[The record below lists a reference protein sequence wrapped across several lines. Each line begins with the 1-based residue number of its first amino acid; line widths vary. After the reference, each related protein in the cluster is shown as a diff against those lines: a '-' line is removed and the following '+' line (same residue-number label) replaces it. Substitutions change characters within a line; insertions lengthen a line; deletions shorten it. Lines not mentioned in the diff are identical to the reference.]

1 MHLVLFDLIPLLLS
15 WDPSSPGEPPIVP
28 STAADMLAQVFAD
41 FRIAG
46 ISDGSLTGL
55 DLRRALED
63 AELDGFFDFVGTSA
77 EFGPEVSPRVVR
89 RLARVLG
96 FPLDQMVV
104 VTARAGLADTLQQ
117 SGLAVI
123 HVEGEEGVSAVP
135 EALAALYSGYF
146 SP

>member
-1 MHLVLFDLIPLLLS
+1 MQLVILDLVPLLLS
-15 WDPSSPGEPPIVP
+15 WEKSAPGEGPAVP
-28 STAADMLAQVFAD
+28 ASAGEMLEAVFPD

-46 ISDGSLTGL
+46 LGDGNHTGL

-77 EFGPEVSPRVVR
+77 EFGPVVSPRVVR

-96 FPLDQMVV
+96 FPAEQVV
-104 VTARAGLADTLQQ
+104 LVTARAELAGVLQAA
-117 SGLAVI
+117 GLAVVQ
-123 HVEGEEGVSAVP
+123 VEGEEGVAAIP
-135 EALAALYSGYF
+135 QALESLYSGYF

>member
-1 MHLVLFDLIPLLLS
+1 VQLVLLDLVPLLLS
-15 WDPSSPGEPPIVP
+15 WEKSASGEGPTVP
-28 STAADMLAQVFAD
+28 ASAGEMLEAVFPD

-46 ISDGSLTGL
+46 LGDGDHTGL

-77 EFGPEVSPRVVR
+77 EFGPVVSPRVVR

-96 FPLDQMVV
+96 FPAEQVVV
-104 VTARAGLADTLQQ
+104 VTARTELADALQAA
-117 SGLAVI
+117 GLAVI
-123 HVEGEEGVSAVP
+123 HVEGDEGVAAIP
-135 EALAALYSGYF
+135 QALEALYSGYF